1 MVEIF
6 ALLVWLLALR
16 HWFFS
21 CLNKPTADW
30 SYEETQAY
38 FNSGKGYLN
47 NLSERNKKALM
58 VKRENAPLGL

>member
-6 ALLVWLLALR
+6 VLLAWLLRLR
-16 HWFFS
+16 HWGFL

-47 NLSERNKKALM
+47 NLSERDKKALM
-58 VKRENAPLGL
+58 VKRENALLGL